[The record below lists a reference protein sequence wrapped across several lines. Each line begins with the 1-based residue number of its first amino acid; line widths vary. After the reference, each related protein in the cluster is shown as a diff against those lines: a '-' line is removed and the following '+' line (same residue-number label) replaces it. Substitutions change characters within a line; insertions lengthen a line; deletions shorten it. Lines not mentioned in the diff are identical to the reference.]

1 MKIYFLSAFLLS
13 FLSLQCENFKFYET
27 ERPETVVTDWSKK
40 YFPNGIPQEIDDIL
54 KFINKPKAF
63 TNLGAEL
70 PKGMLLYGPPGTGK
84 TSIARAIAEE
94 LDIPFVYI
102 SGSGAM
108 QPLVGLA
115 AKQIRET
122 FENARKLAERN
133 SSGKAIVFIDEIDL
147 VGKARSDSSSKG
159 GDEGL
164 TELLVQLDGLKE
176 DNRVFVI
183 AATNRPDILDEA
195 LLRGGRLE
203 VHLFIPLPNLEERKL
218 IINHYLNKIKF
229 KGKKEI
235 SQMIAEQTE
244 GLSGADFKHI
254 INTAAIIAGRENAS
268 SVNEKHIFLAL
279 KKILRKKNNSTKSTM
294 LEA

>member
-1 MKIYFLSAFLLS
+1 MKKIYSLLLILFFS
-13 FLSLQCENFKFYET
+13 SLQSQNFKFFGAEK
-27 ERPETVVTDWSKK
+27 PELIITKWSKK
-40 YFPNGIPQEIDDIL
+40 YFPNGIPQEIEDIL
-54 KFINKPKAF
+54 KFINNPKIF

-70 PKGMLLYGPPGTGK
+70 PKGVLLYGPPGTGK

-94 LDIPFVYI
+94 SNIPFVYI
-102 SGSGAM
+102 SASGAQ

-115 AKQIRET
+115 SKQIRET
-122 FENARKLAERN
+122 FEEARKLASHN

-147 VGKARSDSSSKG
+147 IGHARSNSSSKS
-159 GDEGL
+159 GDESL

-176 DNRVFVI
+176 DNTIFVI

-203 VHLFIPLPNLEERKL
+203 IHLLIPLPTLEDRKL
-218 IINHYLNKIKF
+218 IVDYYLNKIKY

-235 SQMIAEQTE
+235 SEAIAEKTE
-244 GLSGADFKHI
+244 GLSGADLKHL

-268 SVNEKHIFLAL
+268 SVKEKHIFLAL
-279 KKILRKKNNSTKSTM
+279 QKILKKNNLIKTKA
-294 LEA
+294 LEV